1 MQSSINRYLRE
12 SNYEYS
18 ILKGKACLLREKGL
32 GKKPNKTNSLTR
44 QEEDI
49 LWKYGKLGAKTPES
63 IIATLSWQLTQHF
76 GLRDRQDHHSM
87 RVEGFSFRQDGA
99 GALYI
104 VFAEE
109 ITKTRQ
115 RGPHQKIRLQL
126 ANVSNTV

>member
-18 ILKGKACLLREKGL
+18 ILKGKACLLREKGF

-76 GLRDRQDHHSM
+76 GFAGQARSPLYESRRFLLSTGWSWSIVHSFC
-87 RVEGFSFRQDGA
+87 RR
-99 GALYI
+99 
-104 VFAEE
+104 
-109 ITKTRQ
+109 
-115 RGPHQKIRLQL
+115 
-126 ANVSNTV
+126 NN